1 MVQTAVGGYGGVIF
15 MRGMGMGVSNC
26 IRVHS
31 SEDIDHLQT
40 VDKVRPEPGFS
51 VLDAAVVV
59 GASCGSCAGACTV

>member
-1 MVQTAVGGYGGVIF
+1 